1 MAKVVTATQPDL
13 HRIGRGRRWLRRLA
27 IALGSALTLA
37 ILLFLLRVPL
47 LTAMG
52 SFLVVSD
59 SVQRS
64 DLIFVMGGG
73 LDARPIRAAEL
84 YRQGYAPRIVTPYEE
99 ATAAVEYGIRLN
111 GALETAEMLRRL
123 GVPDSA
129 IHLLKTA
136 TGSTSTVDDARILA
150 SYVRDN
156 RVRRVLVVTSE
167 FHTRRSR
174 WAVRRFLPDS
184 VGLIMA
190 AADVRGYTPRDWWRS
205 ERGMLDVFQEYL
217 KFFHNYT
224 QR

>member
-1 MAKVVTATQPDL
+1 M
-13 HRIGRGRRWLRRLA
+13 A
-27 IALGSALTLA
+27 IALGSALTLG

-52 SFLVVSD
+52 SFLVVAD
-59 SVQRS
+59 SLQKS
-64 DLIFVMGGG
+64 DLIYVMGGG

-84 YRQGYAPRIVTPYEE
+84 YRQGYAPRIVIPYEE
-99 ATAAVEYGIRLN
+99 STAAVEYGIREN
-111 GALETAEMLRRL
+111 GALENAAMLRRL

-136 TGSTSTVDDARILA
+136 TGSTSTLDDARILA
-150 SYVRDN
+150 SYVREN
-156 RVRRVLVVTSE
+156 RFRRVVVVTSE

-184 VGLIMA
+184 VDLIMA

-205 ERGMLDVFQEYL
+205 ERGMLDVFEEYL
-217 KFFHNYT
+217 KFVHNYT
-224 QR
+224 NR

>member
-1 MAKVVTATQPDL
+1 M
-13 HRIGRGRRWLRRLA
+13 GRGRRWLRRLT
-27 IALGSALTLA
+27 IALGSALTLV
-37 ILLFLLRVPL
+37 IVLFLLRVPL

-59 SVQRS
+59 SLQPS
-64 DLIFVMGGG
+64 DLIYVMGGG

-111 GALETAEMLRRL
+111 GALETAAMLRRL

-129 IHLLKTA
+129 IHLLKTE
-136 TGSTSTVDDARILA
+136 TGSTSTLDDARILA